1 MTAELT
7 FVVGTL
13 SFWIAVALMLRFALL
28 GARWF
33 AKVPGDKP
41 EALQRGMVKSG
52 IGALVLG
59 LLARFSPGEVGRT
72 IEGSGI
78 KIPVVWFYSPFWG
91 WVMVISIVFVAAM
104 LIQSYLSVS
113 NEERQNKLVAA
124 GVWGAFGVIG
134 GFLFYRFEG
143 TFTVFR
149 GAFYLHQSTIL
160 VLLVLALGVILFAAF
175 TARQSTTRSFS
186 KTVATHFALLVGC
199 VIFGLPFA
207 WLLSSSFKEDKDM
220 GGGIV
225 WIPRVTQTAPY
236 LDPKDRQFSLSYEG
250 TQVTASKIDDLEGG
264 NARFDVLTPFSL
276 RGRTFE
282 APLSEAK
289 EIPKQ
294 VPIVEGK
301 LAAVEF
307 RGKVI
312 EEMADGSRRVKI
324 LSPTQLE
331 GQEHTFTRENVKE
344 VRPEGLRVQNY
355 PESLQYLPPETNFG
369 LRYLYNTVLLVLLS
383 LVGTLLSCSIVAYA
397 FSRMRFPG
405 RELLFKVLLATMM
418 LPGAVTLMPQFLI
431 FKQLGWIDTLYP
443 IWVPSFFAGAFNVF
457 LLRQFFLQIPMEL
470 EDAAKI
476 DGCSYL
482 RAFWEVML
490 PQVKPALAVV
500 AIWTF
505 MGTWNNFMGPL
516 IYINSPEN
524 MPIAYAL
531 QLFNGERGGEP
542 GLLMA
547 FATLT
552 MLPVLLV
559 FFFAQ
564 KYFIEGVT
572 LSGLGGR

>member
-1 MTAELT
+1 MNQELV
-7 FVVGTL
+7 FAIGTL
-13 SFWIAVALMLRFALL
+13 SFWITLILLIRLALL
-28 GARWF
+28 GFRWL
-33 AKVPGDKP
+33 APAPGDDRTR
-41 EALQRGMVKSG
+41 LVRGMIIASV
-52 IGALVLG
+52 GAILFSLIAS
-59 LLARFSPGEVGRT
+59 LSPGQVGRT
-72 IEGSGI
+72 IEGTGVR
-78 KIPVVWFYSPFWG
+78 IPVVWFYAPFWG
-91 WVMVISIVFVAAM
+91 WGVVFSVIGIVASLVQWT
-104 LIQSYLSVS
+104 LGIS
-113 NEERQNKLVAA
+113 NEERQTRLWSA
-124 GVWGAFGVIG
+124 GLWLIFGSLS
-134 GFLFYRFEG
+134 FALFTGYKG

-149 GAFYLHQSTIL
+149 GAFYLQPLTIVIL
-160 VLLVLALGVILFAAF
+160 IALTLAVLAFVVY
-175 TARQSTTRSFS
+175 TARRSTTRSFG
-186 KTVATHFALLVGC
+186 KMVATHLALLAGC
-199 VIFGLPFA
+199 VVFGLPFA

-225 WIPRVTQTAPY
+225 WIPKVTQTVPY
-236 LDPKDRQFSLSYEG
+236 LDPKDRQFQLNFEG
-250 TQVTASKIDDLEGG
+250 TPVVASRIKDLPGG
-264 NARFDVLTPFSL
+264 LSQFDVLTPFSL

-282 APLSEAK
+282 APLASAVEV
-289 EIPKQ
+289 PKQ
-294 VPIVEGK
+294 VPVVEGK
-301 LAAVEF
+301 IAATEF
-307 RGKVI
+307 RAKVI
-312 EEMADGSRRVKI
+312 EEMADGSRRVQI
-324 LSPTQLE
+324 LEPPQLKDQIRVFKRDQIE
-331 GQEHTFTRENVKE
+331 E
-344 VRPEGLRVQNY
+344 VRPSGLRVQNY
-355 PESLQYLPPETNFG
+355 PDSLQYLPPETNFG
-369 LRYLYNTVLLVLLS
+369 LRYLYNTLVLVFFS
-383 LVGTLLSCSIVAYA
+383 VIGTILSCSIVAYA
-397 FSRMRFPG
+397 FSRMKFPG

-431 FKQLGWIDTLYP
+431 FKQLGWVDTLYP

-482 RAFWEVML
+482 RAFWEIMM

-531 QLFNGERGGEP
+531 QLFNGERSGEP

-552 MLPVLLV
+552 MLPVLMV